1 MLVRLLHDPLMLLFI
16 GLTLFFTFMNGFHD
30 SSNIVATMISSRAV
44 PPRLALTLT
53 ALAEVSGPF
62 VFGVAVA
69 TTIGSDIVAA
79 DQITIWVLL
88 AALLGAI
95 FWDIFTWWIGIPSS
109 SSHALVGGIIGA
121 VSAGSGW
128 RVIHFGGL
136 DKVLIALFI
145 SPFIGFLVGYL
156 LTRLIYFLSRGATPK
171 VNRHFKRWQI
181 LTALSLGW
189 SHGTN
194 DGQKTMGLMAL
205 GLLNGHYIAH
215 FMVPFW
221 VVTINAL
228 AIALGTYS
236 GGWRLIKTL
245 GEKIYKIRPVH
256 GFATQLA
263 SASVILTASLFGG
276 PVSTTQVVSTAI
288 MGVGASE
295 RFSKVRWHVARD
307 IALTWV
313 LTIPVTAALS
323 ALLYFA
329 LHLVA
334 RF

>member
-1 MLVRLLHDPLMLLFI
+1 MLLFI
-16 GLTLFFTFMNGFHD
+16 VLTLIFTFMNGFHD
-30 SSNIVATMISSRAV
+30 SSNIVATMISSRAL

-62 VFGVAVA
+62 IFGVAVA
-69 TTIGSDIVAA
+69 TTIGSDIVSA
-79 DQITIWVLL
+79 DQITIWVLF

-95 FWDIFTWWIGIPSS
+95 FWDVFTWWIGIPSS

-128 RVIHFGGL
+128 QVIHFSGL

-145 SPFIGFLVGYL
+145 SPFIGFAMGYI
-156 LTRLIYFLSRGATPK
+156 LTRLIYYFSRGATPK
-171 VNRHFKRWQI
+171 INQHFKRWQI
-181 LTALSLGW
+181 FTALALGW

-205 GLLNGHYIAH
+205 GLLNGHYLDH
-215 FMVPFW
+215 FTVPFW
-221 VVTINAL
+221 VVVVNAM

-263 SASVILTASLFGG
+263 SASVILAASLFGG

-329 LHLVA
+329 LRLVA